1 MQTLIVG
8 LDAFDP
14 TIFEQLSEAGQL
26 PNLTKY
32 VESDNYARFTV
43 TNPPQSEVSWTSIA
57 TGLDPGGHGV
67 FDFVHRDPATYS
79 LNVSLLPTQRKL
91 GGTQF
96 VPPYTAP
103 TIFDQAVNEG
113 FPATVMW
120 WPATFP
126 ARLGSPVRT
135 LPGLGTP
142 DLLGRWGVGTLFTTN
157 PELIKEGNK
166 TAGVTLDQRS
176 KDRYMGQLS
185 GPIRKK
191 RKGTQESSV
200 DLQLELTGDK
210 TARLMI
216 GKQIVELTEGV
227 WSPILEI
234 SFKLGFLVSVR
245 ALTRVILSQV
255 KPDIKLYALP
265 LQLHP
270 LRSPWP
276 YATPR
281 GFVKQTWQTCGP
293 FLTVGWPQD
302 TTGLEEGC
310 ISDKQFLDLCNS
322 IFSTREH
329 ILMHHLNGF
338 HEGILASVF
347 DSLDRIQHMF
357 WRDRPDIVE
366 QWYVK
371 LDGLIGR
378 VEERLAA
385 LNQNQTRMVIVS
397 DHGFSEFNYK
407 VHLNRWLIEHGY
419 LVTKENG
426 AAGNL
431 RDVDWSR
438 SQAYAVGLNS
448 IYLNLASREGQ
459 GIVQASQQEELTIR
473 LCDEL
478 QSWQE
483 SDNNPVVQQTWTQKD
498 AFTGPLATYGPDIVV
513 GFSPGYR
520 ASSQTGLGGW
530 EKSCLEPNLDHWG
543 ADHCIDSQAVP
554 GVLFSNQELKYFP
567 NPSYRDIPALTIG
580 TTLDPGSSAP
590 PPSAYSDEDQEV
602 VEDRLRSLGYL

>member
-1 MQTLIVG
+1 MKV
-8 LDAFDP
+8 F
-14 TIFEQLSEAGQL
+14 L
-26 PNLTKY
+26 PL
-32 VESDNYARFTV
+32 
-43 TNPPQSEVSWTSIA
+43 
-57 TGLDPGGHGV
+57 LCGG
-67 FDFVHRDPATYS
+67 
-79 LNVSLLPTQRKL
+79 
-91 GGTQF
+91 
-96 VPPYTAP
+96 
-103 TIFDQAVNEG
+103 
-113 FPATVMW
+113 
-120 WPATFP
+120 PATFP

-142 DLLGRWGVGTLFTTN
+142 DLLGRWGVGTLFTPN
-157 PELIKEGNK
+157 PELLKEGNK
-166 TAGVTLDQRS
+166 TVGVTLEQRG
-176 KDRYMGQLS
+176 KDRYVGKLS
-185 GPIRKK
+185 GVTRKK
-191 RKGTQESSV
+191 RKGTQASSV

-210 TARLMI
+210 TARLTI
-216 GKQIVELTEGV
+216 GKQTIDLTEGV
-227 WSPILEI
+227 WSPILEL
-234 SFKLGFLVSVR
+234 SFKVGFLVSVR
-245 ALTRVILSQV
+245 AITRVILSQV

-281 GFVKQTWQTCGP
+281 GFVKQTWQACGP

-302 TTGLEEGC
+302 TTGLEEGH
-310 ISDKQFLDLCNS
+310 ITDKQFLDLCHS

-347 DSLDRIQHMF
+347 DSVDRVQHMF

-366 QWYVK
+366 EWYVK

-385 LNQNQTRMVIVS
+385 LKQNQSRLVIVS
-397 DHGFSEFNYK
+397 DHGFSEFNHK
-407 VHLNRWLIEHGY
+407 VHLNRWLIDQGY

-426 AAGNL
+426 EAGNL

-448 IYLNLASREGQ
+448 IYLNLVGREGQ
-459 GIVQASQQEELTIR
+459 GAVPANQQEELTIR

-478 QSWQE
+478 QTWQGV
-483 SDNNPVVQQTWTQKD
+483 DNKPVVQQTWSQKD
-498 AFTGPLATYGPDIVV
+498 AFTGPLASYGPDIVV

-530 EKSCLEPNLDHWG
+530 EKSCLEPNQDHWG
-543 ADHCIDSQAVP
+543 ADHCIDSQVVP
-554 GVLFSNQELKYFP
+554 GVLFSNQELKNYP

-580 TTLDPGSSAP
+580 TTLDPGNSAP